1 MGTVLVILIVL
12 AAVVTIASGVW
23 VATGLISAVAS
34 FKPKRTTAHDPQRT
48 NHP

>member
-34 FKPKRTTAHDPQRT
+34 FKRRPPASQDPQQ
-48 NHP
+48 PDPS

>member
-1 MGTVLVILIVL
+1 MGTILVILVVF

-34 FKPKRTTAHDPQRT
+34 FKPKRPASQAPQQSDPS
-48 NHP
+48 